1 MEFIVD
7 PEYLPKTADAVQEY
21 LLSLPAGVAPAGSEH
36 TCLTASGLLF
46 TSDDGRRFLVVADG
60 MPGMMRVT
68 DQEDVVQSYLR
79 QCIAV
84 PASEYVAKL

>member
-1 MEFIVD
+1 
-7 PEYLPKTADAVQEY
+7 
-21 LLSLPAGVAPAGSEH
+21 
-36 TCLTASGLLF
+36 
-46 TSDDGRRFLVVADG
+46 